1 MRTMKPTSQA
11 SSQAGQSPSAPAD
24 GSAGNQPVEQ
34 AGRPAA
40 STVRKQ
46 TTKPAGRPAASSVR
60 KQATKPAG
68 RPAAST
74 VRKQTTK
81 PVRERLLDSADA
93 LLFIHGVI
101 STPVDRILKD
111 AQASPPS
118 LYSHFGSKEGLIAAA
133 LRRRLHIWTGVWD
146 AEIAAADCPKDRALA
161 LWDALTTYQGEH
173 MTERWCAFSGTAAA
187 IEHPS
192 AQLQAVLDEETQLL
206 RTRLLAA
213 AREIT
218 GEPAG
223 SEGAGEV
230 SGASSAQAGGAPG
243 NGSEEVSGTSAGVG
257 VAGLGSRAEALASA
271 LMVAYTGTMSLM
283 LREDYP
289 TAITEG
295 RASAEAL
302 IDAFAAA

>member
-1 MRTMKPTSQA
+1 MKPTERA
-11 SSQAGQSPSAPAD
+11 TEPAAEQAGEPASMST
-24 GSAGNQPVEQ
+24 GGPAGNQPAEQ
-34 AGRPAA
+34 TR
-40 STVRKQ
+40 
-46 TTKPAGRPAASSVR
+46 KPAGRPA
-60 KQATKPAG
+60 G
-68 RPAAST
+68 RTA
-74 VRKQTTK
+74 TK

-93 LLFIHGVI
+93 LLFVHGVI

-146 AEIAAADCPKDRALA
+146 AEIAAADCPKNRALA

-187 IEHPS
+187 IEHPGPE
-192 AQLQAVLDEETQLL
+192 LQAVLDEETQLL

-213 AREIT
+213 ARDIT
-218 GEPAG
+218 GEVHG
-223 SEGAGEV
+223 GEGAGV
-230 SGASSAQAGGAPG
+230 AGGASSAQVGGA
-243 NGSEEVSGTSAGVG
+243 SASGDDELGGASAG
-257 VAGLGSRAEALASA
+257 AGAAGSGSRAEALASA

-289 TAITEG
+289 TAIAEG

-302 IDAFAAA
+302 IDAFAGA

>member
-1 MRTMKPTSQA
+1 MKPSEQATETAAKQA
-11 SSQAGQSPSAPAD
+11 SEPASAPTD

-34 AGRPAA
+34 AGRPAGRPAA
-40 STVRKQ
+40 SSVRKQ
-46 TTKPAGRPAASSVR
+46 VTKPAGRPAASSVR
-60 KQATKPAG
+60 KQA
-68 RPAAST
+68 
-74 VRKQTTK
+74 TK

-218 GEPAG
+218 GEAAG
-223 SEGAGEV
+223 SEDAGEV
-230 SGASSAQAGGAPG
+230 SGASSAQAGDAPG
-243 NGSEEVSGTSAGVG
+243 NGSEEVSGASAGSAA
-257 VAGLGSRAEALASA
+257 AGSGSRAEALASA

-289 TAITEG
+289 TAIAEG

-302 IDAFAAA
+302 IDAFTAA

>member
-1 MRTMKPTSQA
+1 MKPTSQA

-34 AGRPAA
+34 A
-40 STVRKQ
+40 
-46 TTKPAGRPAASSVR
+46 TKPAGRPAASSVR
-60 KQATKPAG
+60 KQAGRPAG

-133 LRRRLHIWTGVWD
+133 LRRRLHIWTDVWD

-218 GEPAG
+218 GEAAG
-223 SEGAGEV
+223 SEVSAGEV
-230 SGASSAQAGGAPG
+230 SGASSAQAGDAPG
-243 NGSEEVSGTSAGVG
+243 SGDGQVSGASAGG
-257 VAGLGSRAEALASA
+257 GAAGSGSRAEALASA

-289 TAITEG
+289 TAIAEG

-302 IDAFAAA
+302 IDAFTGA

>member
-1 MRTMKPTSQA
+1 MRTMKPTEQATETAAKQA
-11 SSQAGQSPSAPAD
+11 SEPASAPAD

-34 AGRPAA
+34 AGRPA
-40 STVRKQ
+40 
-46 TTKPAGRPAASSVR
+46 GRPAASSVR
-60 KQATKPAG
+60 KQA
-68 RPAAST
+68 
-74 VRKQTTK
+74 TK

-206 RTRLLAA
+206 RTRLLAVA
-213 AREIT
+213 HEIT
-218 GEPAG
+218 GED
-223 SEGAGEV
+223 
-230 SGASSAQAGGAPG
+230 
-243 NGSEEVSGTSAGVG
+243 
-257 VAGLGSRAEALASA
+257 SRAEALASA

-289 TAITEG
+289 TAIAEG

-302 IDAFAAA
+302 IDAFTGA

>member
-1 MRTMKPTSQA
+1 MKPTERA
-11 SSQAGQSPSAPAD
+11 TETAAKQAGAPAD
-24 GSAGNQPVEQ
+24 ESAGNQPTQQ
-34 AGRPAA
+34 AG
-40 STVRKQ
+40 Q
-46 TTKPAGRPAASSVR
+46 PAGRHAASSVR
-60 KQATKPAG
+60 KQA
-68 RPAAST
+68 
-74 VRKQTTK
+74 TK

-93 LLFIHGVI
+93 LLFVHGVI

-206 RTRLLAA
+206 RTRLLAVA
-213 AREIT
+213 HEIT
-218 GEPAG
+218 GEATG

-230 SGASSAQAGGAPG
+230 SGTSSAQAGDVPG
-243 NGSEEVSGTSAGVG
+243 NGSEEMSGTSAGS
-257 VAGLGSRAEALASA
+257 GSRAEALASA

-289 TAITEG
+289 TAIAEG

-302 IDAFAAA
+302 IDAFTPTDF

>member
-1 MRTMKPTSQA
+1 MKPTSQA

-34 AGRPAA
+34 A
-40 STVRKQ
+40 
-46 TTKPAGRPAASSVR
+46 TKPAGRPAASSVR
-60 KQATKPAG
+60 KQAGRPAG

-133 LRRRLHIWTGVWD
+133 LRRRLHIWTDVWD

-206 RTRLLAA
+206 RTRLLAV

-218 GEPAG
+218 GEAAG

-230 SGASSAQAGGAPG
+230 SGTSSAQADDTPG
-243 NGSEEVSGTSAGVG
+243 SGSEEVSGASAGVG
-257 VAGLGSRAEALASA
+257 AAGSDSRAESLASA

-289 TAITEG
+289 TAIAEG

-302 IDAFAAA
+302 IDAFTAA

>member
-1 MRTMKPTSQA
+1 MKPTERA
-11 SSQAGQSPSAPAD
+11 TEPAAEQAGQPASAPAD
-24 GSAGNQPVEQ
+24 GSAGEQPAEQ
-34 AGRPAA
+34 ARKPTGRPAGKTA
-40 STVRKQ
+40 
-46 TTKPAGRPAASSVR
+46 
-60 KQATKPAG
+60 
-68 RPAAST
+68 
-74 VRKQTTK
+74 TK

-146 AEIAAADCPKDRALA
+146 AEIAVADCPKDRALA

-223 SEGAGEV
+223 SEGAGDVSGTSSTHADDAPGSGDGQV
-230 SGASSAQAGGAPG
+230 SGASSAQAGDAPG
-243 NGSEEVSGTSAGVG
+243 NGDGQVSGTSAGVG
-257 VAGLGSRAEALASA
+257 AAGLGSRAEALASA

-289 TAITEG
+289 TAIAEG

-302 IDAFAAA
+302 IDAFTGA

>member
-1 MRTMKPTSQA
+1 MRTMKPTEQA
-11 SSQAGQSPSAPAD
+11 TETAAKQAGAPAD
-24 GSAGNQPVEQ
+24 ESAGEQPAEQ
-34 AGRPAA
+34 ARKPTGRPAGKTA
-40 STVRKQ
+40 
-46 TTKPAGRPAASSVR
+46 
-60 KQATKPAG
+60 
-68 RPAAST
+68 
-74 VRKQTTK
+74 TK

-218 GEPAG
+218 GEAAG

-230 SGASSAQAGGAPG
+230 SGASSAQAGDAPG
-243 NGSEEVSGTSAGVG
+243 NGSEEVSGASAGSAA
-257 VAGLGSRAEALASA
+257 AGSGSRAEALASA

-289 TAITEG
+289 TAIAEG

-302 IDAFAAA
+302 IDAFTATDF

>member
-1 MRTMKPTSQA
+1 MKPTEQATETAAKQA
-11 SSQAGQSPSAPAD
+11 SEPASAPAD

-34 AGRPAA
+34 AGRPA
-40 STVRKQ
+40 
-46 TTKPAGRPAASSVR
+46 GRPAASSVR
-60 KQATKPAG
+60 KQA
-68 RPAAST
+68 
-74 VRKQTTK
+74 TK

-206 RTRLLAA
+206 RTRLLAVA
-213 AREIT
+213 HEIT
-218 GEPAG
+218 GEAAG

-230 SGASSAQAGGAPG
+230 SGASSAQADDAPG
-243 NGSEEVSGTSAGVG
+243 NGSEEVSGASAGS
-257 VAGLGSRAEALASA
+257 GSRAEALASA

-289 TAITEG
+289 TAIAEG

-302 IDAFAAA
+302 IDAFTGA

>member
-1 MRTMKPTSQA
+1 MKPTSQA

-24 GSAGNQPVEQ
+24 ESAGEQPAEQ
-34 AGRPAA
+34 ARKPTGRPAGKTA
-40 STVRKQ
+40 
-46 TTKPAGRPAASSVR
+46 
-60 KQATKPAG
+60 
-68 RPAAST
+68 
-74 VRKQTTK
+74 TK

-206 RTRLLAA
+206 RTRLLAVA
-213 AREIT
+213 HEIT
-218 GEPAG
+218 GEAAG

-230 SGASSAQAGGAPG
+230 SGASSAQADDAPG
-243 NGSEEVSGTSAGVG
+243 NGSEEVSGASAGS
-257 VAGLGSRAEALASA
+257 GSRAEALASA

-289 TAITEG
+289 TAIAEG

-302 IDAFAAA
+302 IDAFTGA

>member
-24 GSAGNQPVEQ
+24 GSAGNQPAAQ
-34 AGRPAA
+34 AGR
-40 STVRKQ
+40 
-46 TTKPAGRPAASSVR
+46 
-60 KQATKPAG
+60 PAG

-74 VRKQTTK
+74 VRKQATK

-218 GEPAG
+218 GEAAG
-223 SEGAGEV
+223 SEDAGEV
-230 SGASSAQAGGAPG
+230 SGASSAQAGDVPG
-243 NGSEEVSGTSAGVG
+243 NGSEEVSGASAGG
-257 VAGLGSRAEALASA
+257 GAAGSGSRAEALASA

-289 TAITEG
+289 TAIAEG

-302 IDAFAAA
+302 IDAFTGA

>member
-1 MRTMKPTSQA
+1 MKPTERA
-11 SSQAGQSPSAPAD
+11 TETAAKQAGAPAD
-24 GSAGNQPVEQ
+24 ESAGNQPVEQ
-34 AGRPAA
+34 AGRPA
-40 STVRKQ
+40 
-46 TTKPAGRPAASSVR
+46 GRPAASSVR
-60 KQATKPAG
+60 KQA
-68 RPAAST
+68 
-74 VRKQTTK
+74 TK

-192 AQLQAVLDEETQLL
+192 AQLQTVLDEETQLL

-218 GEPAG
+218 GED
-223 SEGAGEV
+223 
-230 SGASSAQAGGAPG
+230 
-243 NGSEEVSGTSAGVG
+243 
-257 VAGLGSRAEALASA
+257 SRAEALASA

-289 TAITEG
+289 TAIAEG

-302 IDAFAAA
+302 IDAFTPTDF

>member
-1 MRTMKPTSQA
+1 MKPTERA
-11 SSQAGQSPSAPAD
+11 TEPAAEQAGQPASAPAD
-24 GSAGNQPVEQ
+24 GSAGEQPAEQ
-34 AGRPAA
+34 A
-40 STVRKQ
+40 RKP
-46 TTKPAGRPAASSVR
+46 TGRPAASSVR
-60 KQATKPAG
+60 KQA
-68 RPAAST
+68 
-74 VRKQTTK
+74 TK

-218 GEPAG
+218 GEAAG

-230 SGASSAQAGGAPG
+230 SGTSSAQADDAPG
-243 NGSEEVSGTSAGVG
+243 SGTEEVSGTSAGG
-257 VAGLGSRAEALASA
+257 GAAGSGSRAEALASA

-289 TAITEG
+289 TAIAEG

-302 IDAFAAA
+302 IDAFTGA

>member
-1 MRTMKPTSQA
+1 MKPTERATETAANQA
-11 SSQAGQSPSAPAD
+11 GAPADESADIQPTQQAGQ
-24 GSAGNQPVEQ
+24 
-34 AGRPAA
+34 
-40 STVRKQ
+40 
-46 TTKPAGRPAASSVR
+46 PAGRHAASSVR
-60 KQATKPAG
+60 KQA
-68 RPAAST
+68 
-74 VRKQTTK
+74 TK

-93 LLFIHGVI
+93 LLFVHGVI

-206 RTRLLAA
+206 RTRLLAVA
-213 AREIT
+213 HEIT
-218 GEPAG
+218 GEAAG

-230 SGASSAQAGGAPG
+230 SGASSAQADDAPG
-243 NGSEEVSGTSAGVG
+243 NGSEEVSGASAGVG
-257 VAGLGSRAEALASA
+257 AAGSGGRAEALASA

-289 TAITEG
+289 TAIAEG

-302 IDAFAAA
+302 IDAFTPTDF